1 MSLTKQE
8 KINEILKCGKDPIYF
23 INTYVKIQHPVRGR
37 IPFETYDFQDD
48 VVRQIVENRFNI
60 VLKSRQLGLSTI
72 AAAYAVWYAIFHKD
86 KNILVIAT
94 KLETAINFIKKV
106 KIALLGLPS
115 WLLLPKFEQNK
126 TEVTFNNGSQIKA
139 VPTSD
144 DAGRSEA
151 LSLLIV
157 DEAAFI
163 KNFEDIWTGLYP
175 TISTGGRA
183 LVLSTPN
190 GVGGQ
195 YYKLWVDGESGQNG
209 FNTIKLPWWVHPE
222 HDEAWFLKETKNL
235 TKRKVA
241 QEFLCVGENTKII
254 TPTGYQFVQNL
265 KKGDFVLTHL
275 GRFQPIEAINSRLLN
290 EDETYYEVTS
300 PGNRKESFCVTGN
313 HPTLSYRFFANQ
325 QSSLDY
331 VCNNSV
337 EQSWVEFDEIAKKRK
352 TTDRIVNV
360 LFPAFQGV
368 SETSK
373 IEKFDLSKFY
383 ESVDVNETSCRYKNQ
398 WGSTHRFV
406 NVDYE
411 LGKFVGLYL
420 AEGCKAKGGIDL
432 GFHKDEFETHALWV
446 ENFLKALGC
455 RTTRHNKSENNGCRV
470 WTHNKH
476 IGSFVRTLV
485 FGELAHEKSLN
496 FDLVVSLGKSFVK
509 GLLVGH
515 YLGDGNHKH
524 DSKFSVFSTSSK
536 LIYQLRTLNSAF
548 GLYPRI
554 GHDVRKN
561 KNHNDMWYLEFQ
573 TDGTYENLLEF
584 GQVSKKGSRTRFV
597 NDSFVGHHKINR
609 VATSCDGDAVVVY
622 DLKVAIDR
630 SFVAES
636 AVLHNCDFLASGETF
651 LQPENLEWLKEMV
664 QDPILKAGFDRNV
677 WVWAHPKPDTK
688 YVISADIA
696 RGDGADFSAFHIVN
710 ADTSEV
716 DVEYMGKAPPEVMG
730 QLIDEWGRKYNDALA
745 IPENNSFGYSTC
757 IYLRDQARYPR
768 LYYDKNK
775 GDPFKFAPPDQKHLP
790 GFSTQHKSR
799 VNILTKFE
807 ELIRN
812 KLLHSKSQ
820 RLIQQLQAFVWQG
833 SKPQALR
840 DSHDDLIISLAIA
853 AYIVGGAYQIDAK
866 QAAHAI
872 AMLKATSIARRDQ
885 SQLPGDDVRPLVNP
899 QITGMTPSN
908 VYKPRD
914 PAQVKH
920 LKTRDINDFSWLLE

>member
-72 AAAYAVWYAIFHKD
+72 AAAYAVWYAIFHRD

-115 WLLLPKFEQNK
+115 WLLLPKFDQNK

-190 GVGGQ
+190 GVGGM

-241 QEFLCVGENTKII
+241 QEFLC
-254 TPTGYQFVQNL
+254 
-265 KKGDFVLTHL
+265 
-275 GRFQPIEAINSRLLN
+275 
-290 EDETYYEVTS
+290 
-300 PGNRKESFCVTGN
+300 
-313 HPTLSYRFFANQ
+313 
-325 QSSLDY
+325 
-331 VCNNSV
+331 
-337 EQSWVEFDEIAKKRK
+337 
-352 TTDRIVNV
+352 
-360 LFPAFQGV
+360 
-368 SETSK
+368 
-373 IEKFDLSKFY
+373 
-383 ESVDVNETSCRYKNQ
+383 
-398 WGSTHRFV
+398 
-406 NVDYE
+406 
-411 LGKFVGLYL
+411 
-420 AEGCKAKGGIDL
+420 
-432 GFHKDEFETHALWV
+432 
-446 ENFLKALGC
+446 
-455 RTTRHNKSENNGCRV
+455 
-470 WTHNKH
+470 
-476 IGSFVRTLV
+476 
-485 FGELAHEKSLN
+485 
-496 FDLVVSLGKSFVK
+496 
-509 GLLVGH
+509 
-515 YLGDGNHKH
+515 
-524 DSKFSVFSTSSK
+524 
-536 LIYQLRTLNSAF
+536 
-548 GLYPRI
+548 
-554 GHDVRKN
+554 
-561 KNHNDMWYLEFQ
+561 
-573 TDGTYENLLEF
+573 
-584 GQVSKKGSRTRFV
+584 
-597 NDSFVGHHKINR
+597 
-609 VATSCDGDAVVVY
+609 
-622 DLKVAIDR
+622 
-630 SFVAES
+630 
-636 AVLHNCDFLASGETF
+636 DFLASGETF
-651 LQPENLEWLKEMV
+651 LQPENLEWLKELV
-664 QDPILKAGFDRNV
+664 QDPILKTGFDRNV

-730 QLIDEWGRKYNDALA
+730 QLIDEWGRKYNEALA

-757 IYLRDQARYPR
+757 IYLRDQAIYPR

-812 KLLHSKSQ
+812 KLLHSRSQ

-833 SKPQALR
+833 AKPQALR

-872 AMLKATSIARRDQ
+872 AMLKATSISRRDQ

-920 LKTRDINDFSWLLE
+920 VKTRDINDFSWLLK